1 MAMFRRSFERETKNE
16 EDKIDSVVKSKL
28 QGNEQLAEIRHWKAA
43 RIACARARSAR
54 LESSES
60 RLMGRGG

>member
-1 MAMFRRSFERETKNE
+1 MAMFRRSFERETKDE

-43 RIACARARSAR
+43 RIACARGGAR
-54 LESSES
+54 
-60 RLMGRGG
+60 